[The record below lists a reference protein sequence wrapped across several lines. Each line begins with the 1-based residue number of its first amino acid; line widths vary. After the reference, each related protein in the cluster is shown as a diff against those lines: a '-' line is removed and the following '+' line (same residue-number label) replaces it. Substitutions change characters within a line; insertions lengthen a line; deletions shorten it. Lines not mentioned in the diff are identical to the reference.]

1 MARKKRSS
9 KTTTKEKGSGT
20 GASPAIEP
28 KQPTKKLNSEIIREP
43 SEVKYQL
50 ELEALKEADKGNTK
64 PENWELSPEMVLTY
78 ILGSKKKYK
87 VQVNGKTQTV
97 PITKKFYGDRHI
109 VERALVTLASDRG
122 LLLVGEPGTGK
133 SWLSEHL
140 AAAICGDST
149 LIIQGT
155 AGTTEEQ
162 IKYSWN
168 IALLIAEGPSREC
181 LIKSP
186 TMTAMEKGKL
196 LRFEEITR
204 CNSDIQDSLVSI
216 MSEKSMAIPELSG
229 ENLVFAKHGFNVIS
243 TANLRDKGVNELS
256 AALKRRFNYITIPII
271 KNLQTEVKLVEQRTN
286 ELLANSKFKVDIP
299 SEVIEILCKT
309 FHEIRDG
316 QSAEGVRFTTPKTV
330 MSTAEEIAVLYDAA
344 IFADFFGKKLAQA
357 TSKVTLTD
365 IARTLQGSIVKE
377 DDSDLE
383 CLREYWNLVLQ
394 HRSRSTDKNW
404 KELYDAGKS
413 LF

>member
-9 KTTTKEKGSGT
+9 KTATKEKESGNAT
-20 GASPAIEP
+20 SPAIEP
-28 KQPTKKLNSEIIREP
+28 KQPVKKLSSEIIREP

-64 PENWELSPEMVLTY
+64 PENWELSPEMVLTF

-87 VQVNGKTQTV
+87 IQVNGKTQSV
-97 PITKKFYGDRHI
+97 SISKKFYGDRHI

-186 TMTAMEKGKL
+186 TMTAMEKGQL

-204 CNSDIQDSLVSI
+204 CNSDIQDS
-216 MSEKSMAIPELSG
+216 
-229 ENLVFAKHGFNVIS
+229 VFAKHGFNVIS

-271 KNLQTEVKLVEQRTN
+271 KNLQTEVTLVEQRTN
-286 ELLANSKFKVDIP
+286 ELLANSNFKVDIP

-344 IFADFFGKKLAQA
+344 IFADFFGNKLAQA

-365 IARTLQGSIVKE
+365 IARTLQGSVVKE

-394 HRSRSTDKNW
+394 RRSQSTDKNW

>member
-1 MARKKRSS
+1 VVCLARKKRSS
-9 KTTTKEKGSGT
+9 KTATKEKESGNAT
-20 GASPAIEP
+20 SPAIEP
-28 KQPTKKLNSEIIREP
+28 KQPVKKLSSEIIREP

-64 PENWELSPEMVLTY
+64 PENWELSPEMVLTF

-87 VQVNGKTQTV
+87 IQVNGKTQSV
-97 PITKKFYGDRHI
+97 SISKKFYGDRHI

-186 TMTAMEKGKL
+186 TMTAMEKGQL

-204 CNSDIQDSLVSI
+204 CNSDIQDS
-216 MSEKSMAIPELSG
+216 
-229 ENLVFAKHGFNVIS
+229 VFAKHGFNVIS

-271 KNLQTEVKLVEQRTN
+271 KNLQTEVTLVEQRTN
-286 ELLANSKFKVDIP
+286 ELLANSNFKVDIP

-344 IFADFFGKKLAQA
+344 IFADFFGNKLAQA

-365 IARTLQGSIVKE
+365 IARTLQGSVVKE

-394 HRSRSTDKNW
+394 RRSQSTDKNW